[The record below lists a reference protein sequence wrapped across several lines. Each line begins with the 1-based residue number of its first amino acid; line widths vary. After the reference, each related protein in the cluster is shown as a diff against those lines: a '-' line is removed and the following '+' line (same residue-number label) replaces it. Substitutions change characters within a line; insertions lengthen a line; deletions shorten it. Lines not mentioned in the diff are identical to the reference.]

1 MNNLTYLRDA
11 STGRFQALA
20 EESRKSL
27 ERLPSEERPELF
39 SGSDPLVIE
48 WLATQER
55 SAALGAAVSFAN
67 TTRERVA
74 KATHYLQTSRWPVQL
89 AAAQDVLAQ
98 GEQAQP
104 LHLQMIDLEA
114 RLRARGET
122 REQLAQKV
130 IANSGVFTLVG
141 AAVDGIETATLDA
154 LRAYAGSDTA
164 ALAAIVAQARLDLQV
179 ELIAI
184 FTPALGEPQA
194 LALVAQILGE

>member
-11 STGRFQALA
+11 STGRFQVLA

-48 WLATQER
+48 WLAAQQLQAASD
-55 SAALGAAVSFAN
+55 SARTLCN
-67 TTRERVA
+67 TVRQAIA
-74 KATHYLQTSRWPVQL
+74 KATHYLQTSRWPVQI

-98 GEQAQP
+98 GEAAQP
-104 LHLQMIDLEA
+104 LHRQMLEIEA
-114 RLRARGET
+114 RLRARNET
-122 REQLAQKV
+122 PEQLAQKV

-154 LRAYAGSDTA
+154 LRAYAGSDPA
-164 ALAAIVAQARLDLQV
+164 AFTAIVAQARLDLQV

>member
-1 MNNLTYLRDA
+1 MTKYIEQPGGLFWA
-11 STGRFQALA
+11 VSGAALA
-20 EESRKSL
+20 QL
-27 ERLPSEERPELF
+27 EDLPPARQPKMLEPT
-39 SGSDPLVIE
+39 DPRVVAYLMGNARDS
-48 WLATQER
+48 ATP
-55 SAALGAAVSFAN
+55 AVADLCN
-67 TTRERVA
+67 TVRQAIA
-74 KATHYLQTSRWPVQL
+74 KATHYLQASRWPVQL

-141 AAVDGIETATLDA
+141 AAVDGIETATLDT
-154 LRAYAGSDTA
+154 LRAYAGSDPA
-164 ALAAIVAQARLDLQV
+164 AFTAIVAQARLDLQV
-179 ELIAI
+179 ELVAI

>member
-1 MNNLTYLRDA
+1 MNNLKYLRDA
-11 STGRFQALA
+11 STGRFTALA

-27 ERLPSEERPELF
+27 ERLPLEERPVLF
-39 SGSDPLVIE
+39 PASDPRVIE
-48 WLATQER
+48 WLAAQER
-55 SAALGAAVSFAN
+55 SATSDSARTLCN
-67 TTRERVA
+67 TVRQAIA
-74 KATHYLQTSRWPVQL
+74 KSTHYLQTSRWPVQL

-104 LHLQMIDLEA
+104 LHRQMIDLEA

-122 REQLAQKV
+122 REELAQKV

-154 LRAYAGSDTA
+154 LRAYAGSDPA
-164 ALAAIVAQARLDLQV
+164 AFAAIVAQARLDLQV
-179 ELIAI
+179 ELVAI